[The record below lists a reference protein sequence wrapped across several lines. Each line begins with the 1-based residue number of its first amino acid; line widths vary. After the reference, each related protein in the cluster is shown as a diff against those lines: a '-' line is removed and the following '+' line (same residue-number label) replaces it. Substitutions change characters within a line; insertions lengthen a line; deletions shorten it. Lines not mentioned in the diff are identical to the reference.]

1 LSCSARSDILRFS
14 MRPDF
19 IRLMVLWRVVIA
31 LIFILPLC
39 PIGSLPAAAWSAEDY
54 FQISYEPVSYSKTEI
69 HGDEVFYATIQ
80 GSATCTND
88 LPLPVSEARINAR
101 VIAEHTESGNRV
113 TLNSSYT
120 TTIEPFPDSAGETIE
135 ISRII
140 PLQFPAQSESGDYRI
155 TGEIEEAKVKAILWW
170 IDVPGDISQD
180 QPMGSLRYIAEGES
194 PTPSLTPTVTPT
206 ATSDL
211 STAAG
216 LGIGTWVGIGIAI
229 IIFIASIVAIWLIK
243 RRRK

>member
-1 LSCSARSDILRFS
+1 
-14 MRPDF
+14 MRPNF
-19 IRLMVLWRVVIA
+19 IGLWVLWRVVIA

-39 PIGSLPAAAWSAEDY
+39 LIGSPPAAAQGAEDY
-54 FQISYEPVSYSKTEI
+54 FQISYEPFSYSKTEI

-88 LPLPVSEARINAR
+88 LPLPVSEARITIR

-120 TTIEPFPDSAGETIE
+120 ATIESFPDRAGETIE
-135 ISRII
+135 ISRVI
-140 PLQFPAQSESGDYRI
+140 PLQFPAHSESGDYRI
-155 TGEIEEAKVKAILWW
+155 IGEIEEAKVKAIFFW
-170 IDVPGDISQD
+170 IDIPGDISQD
-180 QPMGSLRYIAEGES
+180 MPMGSLRYIADGES
-194 PTPSLTPTVTPT
+194 PTPGLTPTVTPT

-216 LGIGTWVGIGIAI
+216 LGVGTWVGIGIAI
-229 IIFIASIVAIWLIK
+229 IIFIASAVAIWLIK
-243 RRRK
+243 RRKK

>member
-1 LSCSARSDILRFS
+1 

-19 IRLMVLWRVVIA
+19 IRLLVLWCVVAAVISA
-31 LIFILPLC
+31 IPLLIT
-39 PIGSLPAAAWSAEDY
+39 GSPPAAAWSAEDY

-69 HGDEVFYATIQ
+69 HGDEVFYATIE

-88 LPLPVSEARINAR
+88 LPIPVSALRITAR
-101 VIAEHTESGNRV
+101 VIAEHNESGNKV

-135 ISRII
+135 ISRVI
-140 PLQFPAQSESGDYRI
+140 PLKFPPYSESGEYSI
-155 TGEIEEAKVKAILWW
+155 TGEIEGAQVKALFMW

-180 QPMGSLRYIAEGES
+180 QPMGSLSYIAEGEPS
-194 PTPSLTPTVTPT
+194 TPGVTPTVTPT
-206 ATSDL
+206 AKADL

-216 LGIGTWVGIGIAI
+216 LSMVIWVGIGIAI
-229 IIFIASIVAIWLIK
+229 IIFIASFVAIWLIK
-243 RRRK
+243 RRKK

>member
-1 LSCSARSDILRFS
+1 

-19 IRLMVLWRVVIA
+19 IRLLVLWCVVTAVLSAI
-31 LIFILPLC
+31 PLSI
-39 PIGSLPAAAWSAEDY
+39 IGSPPAAAQGAEDY

-88 LPLPVSEARINAR
+88 LPLPVSEVRITAR

-120 TTIEPFPDSAGETIE
+120 TTIEPFPNSAGETIE
-135 ISRII
+135 ISRVI
-140 PLQFPAQSESGDYRI
+140 PLKFPPQSESGDYRI
-155 TGEIEEAKVKAILWW
+155 TGEIEEAKVKILFVW

-180 QPMGSLRYIAEGES
+180 QPMGSLRYVAEGES
-194 PTPSLTPTVTPT
+194 PTPGLTPTVTPT

-216 LGIGTWVGIGIAI
+216 LGRGTWVGIGIAI
-229 IIFIASIVAIWLIK
+229 IIFIASVVAIWLIK

>member
-1 LSCSARSDILRFS
+1 
-14 MRPDF
+14 MRPYF
-19 IRLMVLWRVVIA
+19 IRLLALWCVVTAVISA
-31 LIFILPLC
+31 IPLSIF
-39 PIGSLPAAAWSAEDY
+39 GSSPAAAWSAEDY

-69 HGDEVFYATIQ
+69 HGNEVFYATIE

-88 LPLPVSEARINAR
+88 LPLPVSEVRLTGR
-101 VIAEHTESGNRV
+101 VIAHHTESGNKV

-120 TTIEPFPDSAGETIE
+120 TIIEPFPDSAGETID

-140 PLQFPAQSESGDYRI
+140 PLQFPPESESGDYSI
-155 TGEIEEAKVKAILWW
+155 TGEIEEAKLKVPLVW
-170 IDVPGDISQD
+170 IDFPADIIQD

-194 PTPSLTPTVTPT
+194 PTPSPTPTVTPT

-216 LGIGTWVGIGIAI
+216 WGRGTWVGIGIAI
-229 IIFIASIVAIWLIK
+229 ALFIASIVAIWLVK
-243 RRRK
+243 RRKK

>member
-1 LSCSARSDILRFS
+1 

-19 IRLMVLWRVVIA
+19 IRLWVLWHVVIA
-31 LIFILPLC
+31 VFLAIPLFIT
-39 PIGSLPAAAWSAEDY
+39 GSPPAAAQGAEDY

-69 HGDEVFYATIQ
+69 HGDEVFYATFQ
-80 GSATCTND
+80 GSATCTNN
-88 LPLPVSEARINAR
+88 LPLPVSEARITAR

-120 TTIEPFPDSAGETIE
+120 TTIEPFPDRAGETLE
-135 ISRII
+135 ISRVI

-155 TGEIEEAKVKAILWW
+155 IGEIEEAKVKAIFWW
-170 IDVPGDISQD
+170 IDIPGDISQD

-194 PTPSLTPTVTPT
+194 PTPGLTPTVTPT

-216 LGIGTWVGIGIAI
+216 LGVGMWVGIGIAI
-229 IIFIASIVAIWLIK
+229 TILMASVVAIWLIK